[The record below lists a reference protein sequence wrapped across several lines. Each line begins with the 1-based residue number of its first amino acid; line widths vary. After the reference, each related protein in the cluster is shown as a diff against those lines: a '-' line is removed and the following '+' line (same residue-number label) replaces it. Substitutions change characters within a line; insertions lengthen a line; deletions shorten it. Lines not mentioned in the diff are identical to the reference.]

1 MGKNRSQGQVKPPA
15 ALLRFD
21 DDQERRVKEAEDL
34 AAQRT
39 SSAPAVHIALDV
51 QCWVCLCMFFSCIYT

>member
-1 MGKNRSQGQVKPPA
+1 MKPPA

-39 SSAPAVHIALDV
+39 SSAPAVHVAFDV
-51 QCWVCLCMFFSCIYT
+51 QCCVCVCVFFFMHIIDYQIGL

>member
-1 MGKNRSQGQVKPPA
+1 MKPPA

-39 SSAPAVHIALDV
+39 SKRTCCSYCVGCSMLGLFMRV
-51 QCWVCLCMFFSCIYT
+51 FSCIYT